1 MIRIATLMMIAF
13 LIPTGAAL
21 AQDQPRVSPEVLKQI
36 RAACSAD
43 VKKLCDGVQPG
54 GGRFLQCM
62 RSHQTEISSDCQAA
76 LANAK
81 TAKQ

>member
-1 MIRIATLMMIAF
+1 VIRIATLMMIAL
-13 LIPTGAAL
+13 LIPAGAAP

-43 VKKLCDGVQPG
+43 IKKLCAGVQPG
-54 GGRFLQCM
+54 GGRILQCM
-62 RSHQTEISSDCQAA
+62 RSHQTEISTDCQTA

-81 TAKQ
+81 AQQ

>member
-1 MIRIATLMMIAF
+1 MIRLATLLMLAV
-13 LIPTGAAL
+13 LIPAGAAL
-21 AQDQPRVSPEVLKQI
+21 AQDQQRVSPEVLKQI

-43 VKKLCDGVQPG
+43 VKKLCGGVQPG
-54 GGRFLQCM
+54 GGRILQCM
-62 RSHQTEISSDCQAA
+62 RSHQSEISSDCQAG